1 MGSERTANGNQKS
14 GTQPLRYIIVAA
26 VFFGLLFSALL
37 YQSADADTAPDTLTI
52 HSVNVS
58 QNLKESG
65 DLLYLIHY
73 EIAWDDAID
82 YSDLPSDETH
92 IIQLISGSQCAAAT
106 TPYPYYNNGYAEGVA
121 SFYFN
126 SDQAAIIGL
135 QWGSQY
141 TVRITGQLNWVTP
154 VESYDYVISDT
165 DYCPTSNRDD
175 NRAWV
180 KLWILDAAQSIE
192 TDWGVSSAL
201 STVSIVTVLSEVGE
215 TYFLRVVPG
224 LRYLCPDLFTLSII
238 CPSVPADPGT
248 YTHAENLTDRSEYDG
263 TMVENGIETLGNLV
277 GGNETLG
284 LNLAAIALI
293 ALLMGL
299 SFWKLQ
305 NARPGMLLGL
315 YTLPI
320 GAELR
325 FTELVV
331 VGFIALLYT
340 LFTAKIL
347 FWDKG

>member
-1 MGSERTANGNQKS
+1 MLLL
-14 GTQPLRYIIVAA
+14 PVA
-26 VFFGLLFSALL
+26 VS
-37 YQSADADTAPDTLTI
+37 ADTAPDTLTI

-58 QNLKESG
+58 TNLKESG
-65 DLLYLIHY
+65 DFLYLVHF
-73 EIAWDDAID
+73 EIAWDDAND
-82 YSDLPSDETH
+82 YPDSPSDETH
-92 IIQLISGSQCAAAT
+92 LIQLFSGSQTAAAT
-106 TPYPYYNNGYAEGVA
+106 TPYPYYNNGYSEGVA
-121 SFYFN
+121 SFYFT
-126 SDQAAIIGL
+126 SDQANILGL
-135 QWGSQY
+135 EWESLY
-141 TVRITGQLNWVTP
+141 LIRITTQLGWVSP
-154 VESYDYVISDT
+154 VTSYDYTISET
-165 DYCPTSNRDD
+165 DYCPTEERDD

-180 KLWILDAAQSIE
+180 KDWIIDAAQSIE
-192 TDWGVSSAL
+192 TDWGVSTAL
-201 STVSIVTVLSEVGE
+201 STVSIDTVLSEVGE

-224 LRYLCPDLFTLSII
+224 LRYLCPDLFTFNVI
-238 CPSVPADPGT
+238 CPEVPGDSGT
-248 YTHAENLTDRSEYDG
+248 PTHAIELTDRSEYDG
-263 TMVENGIETLGNLV
+263 TIVENGIDTLETIFGSA
-277 GGNETLG
+277 TLG
-284 LNLAAIALI
+284 LNIAAIALI